1 LYGKRVN
8 QELKVFLPL
17 FALVVRAFLA
27 IPCLLMALKIIVL
40 SLFLLL
46 VPIAGSTT
54 EKQCRAALWTLDLV
68 AKYGFRPFGVVKH
81 PRNQLPPSWKI
92 WQGVAFT
99 APDTLAVYQVKE
111 ADEVQP
117 FQRKDTSGG
126 GGRYFLEI
134 VFLNRKDGKEVKTL
148 RLTTE
153 SSGQSGV
160 YPTHDGR
167 FLVVTGKM
175 LRLYSAEFNEIASR
189 PAPIGQNGQTQDWN
203 VSVVPLGRRVF
214 AYTKITMPFLL
225 DADTLKTIPHPTP
238 RDVSLWTGWDRLFPE
253 LRGRG
258 PGVFSADG
266 QWLPLDTESKG
277 DSCTLVTFFISAPQ
291 AVGGQ
296 RRCKTLRVF
305 SPEGKVVEDVP
316 MRSEVD
322 GFSSN
327 GSVLAAAFYR
337 YHADPLDLGA
347 APTPLR
353 ITVYDLE
360 TKLARCS
367 VKISEPVFGSW
378 ETRYFDV
385 SSAGSVAVAQQNIL
399 GLYEP

>member
-1 LYGKRVN
+1 
-8 QELKVFLPL
+8 
-17 FALVVRAFLA
+17 
-27 IPCLLMALKIIVL
+27 MALKTIVL
-40 SLFLLL
+40 LLFLLL
-46 VPIAGSTT
+46 LASMAGSTT
-54 EKQCRAALWTLDLV
+54 EKQGRAPLWTLDLV
-68 AKYGFRPFGVVKH
+68 AKYGFRPFGLVKH
-81 PRNQLPPSWKI
+81 PRNQPPPPWKV

-111 ADEVQP
+111 ADEIQP

-134 VFLNRKDGKEVKTL
+134 VFPDRTDGKEVKTL
-148 RLTTE
+148 GLTTE

-167 FLVVTGKM
+167 FLVVTGKT
-175 LRLYSAEFNEIASR
+175 LRLYSSELNEITARSG
-189 PAPIGQNGQTQDWN
+189 PIGQNGQTQDWHI
-203 VSVVPLGRRVF
+203 SVLPYGKRVF
-214 AYTKITMPFLL
+214 AYTNILMPFLL
-225 DADTLKTIPHPTP
+225 DADSLETISHPTP
-238 RDVSLWTGWDRLFPE
+238 SDVALWTGWGSLFPE

-266 QWLPLDTESKG
+266 QWLPLDYRSKG
-277 DSCTLVTFFISAPQ
+277 DSCTLLTFYISAPQ
-291 AVGGQ
+291 AMGGG
-296 RRCKTLRVF
+296 RRCKTLRIF
-305 SPEGKVVEDVP
+305 SSEGKVVEDVP
-316 MRSEVD
+316 LRSEVD

-337 YHADPLDLGA
+337 YHADALDLGT
-347 APTPLR
+347 APNPLR
-353 ITVYDLE
+353 ITVFDLE
-360 TKLARCS
+360 TKLERCS
-367 VKISEPVFGSW
+367 IRISEEVFGGR

>member
-1 LYGKRVN
+1 M
-8 QELKVFLPL
+8 
-17 FALVVRAFLA
+17 LVVVVHVFLA
-27 IPCLLMALKIIVL
+27 IPCLLMALKTIAL
-40 SLFLLL
+40 SSFLLL
-46 VPIAGSTT
+46 LGPIAGSNT
-54 EKQCRAALWTLDLV
+54 EKQCRAPLWTLDLV
-68 AKYGFRPFGVVKH
+68 AKYGFRPFGLVKH
-81 PRNQLPPSWKI
+81 PRNQPPPPWKI

-111 ADEVQP
+111 ADEVQS

-126 GGRYFLEI
+126 GGRYFLEV
-134 VFLNRKDGKEVKTL
+134 VFLDRKDGKEVQTL

-175 LRLYSAEFNEIASR
+175 LRLYSPEFNEIRARSG
-189 PAPIGQNGQTQDWN
+189 PVGQNGQSQDWHI
-203 VSVVPLGRRVF
+203 SVLPLGKRVF
-214 AYTKITMPFLL
+214 AYANILAPFLL
-225 DADTLKTIPHPTP
+225 DADSLETIPHPAP
-238 RDVSLWTGWDRLFPE
+238 SDVSLWTGWDRLFPE
-253 LRGRG
+253 LRSRG
-258 PGVFSADG
+258 SGVFSADG
-266 QWLPLDTESKG
+266 QWLPLNYRSKG

-296 RRCKTLRVF
+296 RKCKTLRVF
-305 SPEGKVVEDVP
+305 SPEGKVVEEVP
-316 MRSEVD
+316 LRSEID

-337 YHADPLDLGA
+337 YHADPFDLGT

-360 TKLARCS
+360 TRLARCS
-367 VKISEPVFGSW
+367 IEISEKVFGVW

-385 SSAGSVAVAQQNIL
+385 SSTGSVAVAQQNTL